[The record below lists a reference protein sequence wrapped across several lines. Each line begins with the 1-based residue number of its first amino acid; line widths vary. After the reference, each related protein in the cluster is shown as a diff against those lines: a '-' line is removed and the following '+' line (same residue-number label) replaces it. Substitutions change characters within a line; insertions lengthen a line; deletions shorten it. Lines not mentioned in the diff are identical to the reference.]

1 MTLHAIIELEQ
12 GRDMN
17 VVVLRGEFD
26 LASATDLRQTLGSAT
41 SVPTLIV
48 DLASCTFMDSTIINI
63 LLQASHGMHLQGGT
77 LGLVIPPG
85 TAPAVHR
92 AFEMLGLQRVLPI
105 CPTRAAMVDHLRAPE
120 VPSTST
126 GMRLRV
132 LSTIIDELEAEA
144 AEQRS
149 A

>member
-85 TAPAVHR
+85 TAPA
-92 AFEMLGLQRVLPI
+92 GLQRVLPI